1 MMDRTLFDP
10 IIGHSRLKEQFARLI
25 DEDRIPHAMIFAGP
39 AGIGKTLMAIAVASA
54 LVGRRVF
61 PDLASREGEAVAGDK
76 DDAFYLAPMGA
87 MLKVDQFRQLQ
98 GELALQGEAGRRRVC
113 IIDHVETMN
122 TEFANRML
130 KILEEPPS
138 GVCFILITDQPD
150 LLLPTI
156 ISRCARFTFDPVGDD
171 EMRQGLRRLRGD
183 GGNWD
188 EAILWGGGIVRTVL
202 SYLDGQGTDKAHF
215 ALDFLTTTAK
225 HACPYAKW
233 LALSAA
239 LTDRETTEILGW
251 ISLFLRDMA
260 VLRSDAG
267 RDYIRLKGY
276 IHEMT
281 ELLPYWTD
289 DAVFGLS
296 RVLDEG
302 LEAVSRHV
310 NVRLVWDYVCLQA
323 IRLRGGIQ

>member
-1 MMDRTLFDP
+1 MDRTLFDS
-10 IIGHSRLKEQFARLI
+10 IIGHGRLKEQFARLI
-25 DEDRIPHAMIFAGP
+25 DEDRVPHAMIFAGP
-39 AGIGKTLMAIAVASA
+39 AGVGKTMMAIAVASA

-61 PDLASREGEAVAGDK
+61 PNLASREGEAVAGDK
-76 DDAFYLAPMGA
+76 DDAFYLAPLGA

-98 GELALQGEAGRRRVC
+98 GELALQGEAGCRRVC

-156 ISRCARFTFDPVGDD
+156 ISRCARFTFDPVSDE
-171 EMRQGLRRLRGD
+171 EMRQGLRRLKGN
-183 GGNWD
+183 GGNWE

-202 SYLDGQGTDKAHF
+202 SYLEGQGTDKAHF
-215 ALDFLTTTAK
+215 ALDFLTITAK

-233 LALSAA
+233 LAVSAV
-239 LTDRETTEILGW
+239 LTDTETTEILGW

-260 VLRSDAG
+260 VLRSGAG

-296 RVLDEG
+296 QVLDEG
-302 LEAVSRHV
+302 LEVVSRHV
-310 NVRLVWDYVCLQA
+310 NVRLVWDYVCIRA
-323 IRLRGGIQ
+323 IRLRGGF

>member
-76 DDAFYLAPMGA
+76 DDVFYLAPMGA

-260 VLRSDAG
+260 VLRSGAG

-289 DAVFGLS
+289 DAVFGLF

>member
-98 GELALQGEAGRRRVC
+98 GELALQGETGRRRVC

-130 KILEEPPS
+130 KILEEPPT

-183 GGNWD
+183 GRNWD

-260 VLRSDAG
+260 VLRSGAG

>member
-25 DEDRIPHAMIFAGP
+25 DEDRIPHAMIFAGT

-98 GELALQGEAGRRRVC
+98 GELALQGETGRRRVC

-260 VLRSDAG
+260 VLRSGAG

>member
-76 DDAFYLAPMGA
+76 DDVFYLAPMGA

-98 GELALQGEAGRRRVC
+98 GELALQGEVGHRRVC

-138 GVCFILITDQPD
+138 GICFILITDQPD

-260 VLRSDAG
+260 VLRSGAG

>member
-1 MMDRTLFDP
+1 
-10 IIGHSRLKEQFARLI
+10 
-25 DEDRIPHAMIFAGP
+25 
-39 AGIGKTLMAIAVASA
+39 
-54 LVGRRVF
+54 
-61 PDLASREGEAVAGDK
+61 
-76 DDAFYLAPMGA
+76 
-87 MLKVDQFRQLQ
+87 
-98 GELALQGEAGRRRVC
+98 
-113 IIDHVETMN
+113 MN

-130 KILEEPPS
+130 KILEEPPT

-171 EMRQGLRRLRGD
+171 EMRQGLRRLKGES
-183 GGNWD
+183 GNWE

-202 SYLDGQGTDKAHF
+202 SYLDGKGTDKAHF
-215 ALDFLTTTAK
+215 ALDFLTIMAK

-239 LTDRETTEILGW
+239 LTDAETTEILGW

-260 VLRSDAG
+260 VLRSGAG

-281 ELLPYWTD
+281 ELLPHWTD
-289 DAVFGLS
+289 DAIFGLS
-296 RVLDEG
+296 QVLDEG

-310 NVRLVWDYVCLQA
+310 NVRLVWDYVCIRA
-323 IRLRGGIQ
+323 IRLRGGF

>member
-239 LTDRETTEILGW
+239 LTDKETTEILGW

-260 VLRSDAG
+260 VLRSGAG

-289 DAVFGLS
+289 DAVFGFF

>member
-1 MMDRTLFDP
+1 MDRTLFDS
-10 IIGHSRLKEQFARLI
+10 IIGHGRLKEQFARLI
-25 DEDRIPHAMIFAGP
+25 DEDRVPHAMIFAGP
-39 AGIGKTLMAIAVASA
+39 AGVGKTMMAIAVASA

-76 DDAFYLAPMGA
+76 DDAFYLAPLGA

-98 GELALQGEAGRRRVC
+98 GELALQGEAGCRRVC

-156 ISRCARFTFDPVGDD
+156 ISRCARFTFDPVGDE
-171 EMRQGLRRLRGD
+171 EMRQGLRRLKGD
-183 GGNWD
+183 GGNWE

-202 SYLDGQGTDKAHF
+202 SYLEGQGTDKAHF
-215 ALDFLTTTAK
+215 ALDFLTITAK

-233 LALSAA
+233 LAVSAA
-239 LTDRETTEILGW
+239 LTDTETTEILGW

-260 VLRSDAG
+260 VLRSGAG

-296 RVLDEG
+296 QVLDEG

-310 NVRLVWDYVCLQA
+310 NVRLVWDYVCIRA
-323 IRLRGGIQ
+323 IRLRGGF

>member
-1 MMDRTLFDP
+1 MMDRTLFDS

-260 VLRSDAG
+260 VLRSGAG

>member
-188 EAILWGGGIVRTVL
+188 DAILWGGGIVQTVL

-215 ALDFLTTTAK
+215 ALDFLTIMAK

-233 LALSAA
+233 LAQSAA

-260 VLRSDAG
+260 VLRSGAG

>member
-171 EMRQGLRRLRGD
+171 ELRQGLRRLRGD

-260 VLRSDAG
+260 VLRSGAG

>member
-87 MLKVDQFRQLQ
+87 MLNVDQFRQLQ
-98 GELALQGEAGRRRVC
+98 GELALQGETGRRRVC

-260 VLRSDAG
+260 VLRSGAG

>member
-61 PDLASREGEAVAGDK
+61 PDLASREGVAVAGDK

-98 GELALQGEAGRRRVC
+98 GELALQGEAGHRRVC

-239 LTDRETTEILGW
+239 LTDKETTEILGW

-260 VLRSDAG
+260 VLRSGAG

>member
-98 GELALQGEAGRRRVC
+98 GELALQGETGRRRVC

-215 ALDFLTTTAK
+215 ALDFLTTTAE

-260 VLRSDAG
+260 VLRSGAG

>member
-171 EMRQGLRRLRGD
+171 EMRQGLRCLRGD

-239 LTDRETTEILGW
+239 LTDKETTEILGW

-260 VLRSDAG
+260 VLRSGAG

>member
-1 MMDRTLFDP
+1 MDRTLFDP
-10 IIGHSRLKEQFARLI
+10 IIGHGRLKEQFARLI
-25 DEDRIPHAMIFAGP
+25 DEDRVPHAMIFAGP
-39 AGIGKTLMAIAVASA
+39 AGVGKTMMAIAVASA

-61 PDLASREGEAVAGDK
+61 PNLASREGEAVAGDK
-76 DDAFYLAPMGA
+76 GDAFYLAPLGA

-98 GELALQGEAGRRRVC
+98 GELALQGEAGCRRVC

-156 ISRCARFTFDPVGDD
+156 ISRCARFTFDPVSDE
-171 EMRQGLRRLRGD
+171 EMRQRLRRLKGN
-183 GGNWD
+183 GGNWE

-202 SYLDGQGTDKAHF
+202 SYLEGQGTDKAHF
-215 ALDFLTTTAK
+215 ALDFLTITAK

-233 LALSAA
+233 LAVSAA
-239 LTDRETTEILGW
+239 LTDTETTEILGW

-260 VLRSDAG
+260 VLRSGAG

-296 RVLDEG
+296 QVLDEG

-310 NVRLVWDYVCLQA
+310 NVRLVWDYVCIRA
-323 IRLRGGIQ
+323 IRLRGGF

>member
-98 GELALQGEAGRRRVC
+98 GELALQGETGRRRVC

-260 VLRSDAG
+260 VLRSGAG
-267 RDYIRLKGY
+267 RDYIR
-276 IHEMT
+276 
-281 ELLPYWTD
+281 
-289 DAVFGLS
+289 
-296 RVLDEG
+296 
-302 LEAVSRHV
+302 
-310 NVRLVWDYVCLQA
+310 
-323 IRLRGGIQ
+323 

>member
-1 MMDRTLFDP
+1 MDRTLFDP

-98 GELALQGEAGRRRVC
+98 GELALQGETGRRRVC
-113 IIDHVETMN
+113 FIDHVETMN

-260 VLRSDAG
+260 VLRSGAG

>member
-1 MMDRTLFDP
+1 
-10 IIGHSRLKEQFARLI
+10 
-25 DEDRIPHAMIFAGP
+25 
-39 AGIGKTLMAIAVASA
+39 
-54 LVGRRVF
+54 
-61 PDLASREGEAVAGDK
+61 
-76 DDAFYLAPMGA
+76 MGA

-183 GGNWD
+183 DGNWG

-233 LALSAA
+233 LALSAV
-239 LTDRETTEILGW
+239 LTDKETTEILGW

-260 VLRSDAG
+260 VLRSGAG

-296 RVLDEG
+296 RGLDEG

>member
-260 VLRSDAG
+260 VLRSGAG

>member
-10 IIGHSRLKEQFARLI
+10 IIGHSRLKEQFARRI

-98 GELALQGEAGRRRVC
+98 GELALQGETGRRRVC

-260 VLRSDAG
+260 VLRSGAG

>member
-54 LVGRRVF
+54 LLGRRVF

-98 GELALQGEAGRRRVC
+98 GELALQGETGRRRVC

-260 VLRSDAG
+260 VLRSGAG

>member
-202 SYLDGQGTDKAHF
+202 SYIDGQGTDKAHF

-239 LTDRETTEILGW
+239 LTDKETTEILGW

-260 VLRSDAG
+260 VLRSGAG

>member
-25 DEDRIPHAMIFAGP
+25 DEDRIPHAMIFTGP

-260 VLRSDAG
+260 VLRSGAG

>member
-76 DDAFYLAPMGA
+76 DDVFYLAPMGA

-260 VLRSDAG
+260 VLRSGAG

-289 DAVFGLS
+289 DAVFGLF

-302 LEAVSRHV
+302 LEAVSRPV

>member
-61 PDLASREGEAVAGDK
+61 PALASREGEAVAGDK

-98 GELALQGEAGRRRVC
+98 GELALQGETGRRRVC

-260 VLRSDAG
+260 VLRSGAG

>member
-98 GELALQGEAGRRRVC
+98 GELALQGETGRRRVC

-260 VLRSDAG
+260 VLRSGAG

>member
-61 PDLASREGEAVAGDK
+61 PDLASRKGEAVAGDK

-98 GELALQGEAGRRRVC
+98 GELALQGETGRRRVC

-260 VLRSDAG
+260 VLRSGAG

>member
-98 GELALQGEAGRRRVC
+98 GELALQGETGRRRVC
-113 IIDHVETMN
+113 IIDYVETMN

-260 VLRSDAG
+260 VLRSGAG

>member
-87 MLKVDQFRQLQ
+87 MLKLDQFRQLQ
-98 GELALQGEAGRRRVC
+98 GELALQGETGRRRVC

-260 VLRSDAG
+260 VLRSGAG

>member
-1 MMDRTLFDP
+1 
-10 IIGHSRLKEQFARLI
+10 
-25 DEDRIPHAMIFAGP
+25 MIFAGP
-39 AGIGKTLMAIAVASA
+39 AGVGKTMMAIAVASA

-76 DDAFYLAPMGA
+76 DDAFYLAPLGA

-98 GELALQGEAGRRRVC
+98 GELALQGEAGCRRVC

-156 ISRCARFTFDPVGDD
+156 ISRCARFTFDPVSDE
-171 EMRQGLRRLRGD
+171 EMRQGLRRLKGES
-183 GGNWD
+183 GNWE

-202 SYLDGQGTDKAHF
+202 SYLDGKGTYKAHF
-215 ALDFLTTTAK
+215 ALDFLTIMAK

-239 LTDRETTEILGW
+239 LTDTETTEILGW

-260 VLRSDAG
+260 VLRSGAG

-296 RVLDEG
+296 QVLDEG

-310 NVRLVWDYVCLQA
+310 NVRLVWDYVCIRA
-323 IRLRGGIQ
+323 IRLRGGF

>member
-98 GELALQGEAGRRRVC
+98 GELALQGETGRRRVC

-188 EAILWGGGIVRTVL
+188 EAILWGGGIVRPVL

-260 VLRSDAG
+260 VLRSGAG

>member
-1 MMDRTLFDP
+1 MMDRTLFDS

-25 DEDRIPHAMIFAGP
+25 DEDRIPHAMIFAGT

-98 GELALQGEAGRRRVC
+98 GELALQGETGHRRVC

-183 GGNWD
+183 GRNWD

-260 VLRSDAG
+260 VLRSGAG

>member
-39 AGIGKTLMAIAVASA
+39 AGLGKTMMAIAVASA

-239 LTDRETTEILGW
+239 LTDKETTEILGW
-251 ISLFLRDMA
+251 VSLFLRDMA
-260 VLRSDAG
+260 VLRSGAG
-267 RDYIRLKGY
+267 RDYIRLKEY

>member
-239 LTDRETTEILGW
+239 LTDKETTEILGW

-260 VLRSDAG
+260 VLRSGAG

>member
-225 HACPYAKW
+225 HTCPYAKW

-260 VLRSDAG
+260 VLRSGAG

>member
-98 GELALQGEAGRRRVC
+98 GELALQGETGRRRVC

-122 TEFANRML
+122 TEFSNRML

-260 VLRSDAG
+260 VLRSGAG